1 MTHPAHYDIIGGGCP
16 DPDRP
21 AALAAALARRVAT
34 RRDQVTAGHPADM
47 RQPSADTPGNGQP
60 DPTAADPALIA
71 RTFLQALGDSLDEAW
86 PELIARACSHAGM
99 GAPIP
104 GADAYVEWLAAA
116 LGVPVDEAP
125 FELDQLLPGLPV
137 DTRGHADTRG
147 HEDPAPIVTPQG
159 ILRPDGRYEHE
170 VTS

>member
-1 MTHPAHYDIIGGGCP
+1 MTHPAHYEIIGGPAPYP
-16 DPDRP
+16 DS
-21 AALAAALARRVAT
+21 AAALKAAAT
-34 RRDQVTAGHPADM
+34 RRDQVTARQAADM
-47 RQPSADTPGNGQP
+47 PQPSADTPGN
-60 DPTAADPALIA
+60 ADGPLLA

-86 PELIARACSHAGM
+86 PELIARACSYAGM

-116 LGVPVDEAP
+116 LGVPADEAP

-147 HEDPAPIVTPQG
+147 HG
-159 ILRPDGRYEHE
+159 